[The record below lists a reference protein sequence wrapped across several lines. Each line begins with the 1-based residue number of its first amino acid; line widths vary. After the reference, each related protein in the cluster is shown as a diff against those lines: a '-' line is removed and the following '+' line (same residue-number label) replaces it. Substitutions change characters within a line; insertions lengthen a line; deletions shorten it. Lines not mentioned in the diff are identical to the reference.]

1 MEGYLVVRTW
11 WDYSDKQSNSQELK
25 ETFDLAKKRM
35 YTILGGDIGKDTV
48 AFEIVTILNAQSGE
62 QVRVEVIDNRPEP
75 EPEPNPGE
83 EVV

>member
-11 WDYSDKQSNSQELK
+11 WDYSGKQSNSQELK

-35 YTILGGDIGKDTV
+35 YTILGGDIEKDTV
-48 AFEIVTILNAQSGE
+48 AFEIVTILNATNGV
-62 QVRVEVIDNRPEP
+62 QVLSDVIDNRP